1 MLSTRRVIV
10 AGIAFVLIFATF
22 FFPAFTQVM
31 VLSGSSVLPLNSAIL
46 YVNDINSTETDSMNK
61 MLLVSDTSFIQQS
74 AGKDQGIL
82 IVTVKIVNKPAQ
94 LTPSDIRVT
103 IHGNDPMPNSFRGN
117 ISGTSVRLHMGMYSA
132 TAIGPAGYTPGFSGD
147 CSGGMMSIETKK
159 CVITDRPG

>member
-1 MLSTRRVIV
+1 
-10 AGIAFVLIFATF
+10 
-22 FFPAFTQVM
+22 M

-61 MLLVSDTSFIQQS
+61 RLLVSDTSFIQQS

-103 IHGNDPMPNSFRGN
+103 IHGNDPIPSSFRGN
-117 ISGTSVRLHMGMYSA
+117 IS
-132 TAIGPAGYTPGFSGD
+132 GYTPGFSGD